1 MGIQKLN
8 KWIRWVSD
16 DQPVCWKSL
25 SGQKIGIDALGFLY
39 KANEDHVSDCLV
51 VAKLIAFWR
60 SYQIEPIF
68 VFDGRIP
75 AEKQRTCMKRRQRKE
90 YLPAEKQVY
99 VTSEDRNRV
108 KQLLYASGVTFLNA
122 TEEAD
127 SVLALLMRQGGI
139 AAIVSQDLDFLA
151 RGCERLLVPT
161 GDPTTWRD
169 LHLSKL
175 LEASQMTYEQFLTMC
190 VLMGSDYCPSVPSL
204 RIETLMKQVQ
214 RESLTSLLAKE
225 GIRNPSLWICAMSLL
240 RGEKDTW
247 DSVLKEKQREKWCHK
262 PVVEQDV
269 IQAMF
274 HQDLIELSD
283 KERDLLARN
292 AYTCCMPSSPVSSC
306 ELLESASSNS
316 MISSRC

>member
-60 SYQIEPIF
+60 SHQIEPIF

-75 AEKQRTCMKRRQRKE
+75 VEKQGTCMKRRQRKE
-90 YLPAEKQVY
+90 YLPVEKQVY

-108 KQLLYASGVTFLNA
+108 KQLLYACGVTFLNA
-122 TEEAD
+122 NEEAD
-127 SVLALLMRQGGI
+127 SVLALLLRQGSI

-151 RGCERLLVPT
+151 RGCERVLVPA
-161 GDPTTWRD
+161 GDPSTWRD

-175 LEASQMTYEQFLTMC
+175 LEASQMTYDQFLTMC
-190 VLMGSDYCPSVPSL
+190 VLLGSDYCPSIPSL
-204 RIETLMKQVQ
+204 RIETLMKRVQV
-214 RESLTSLLAKE
+214 EPLSSLLAKE
-225 GIRNPSLWICAMSLL
+225 GIRNPTLWFRAMSLL

-247 DSVLKEKQREKWCHK
+247 ESVLTEKQQEKWFHK
-262 PVVEQDV
+262 QAVEKDV
-269 IQAMF
+269 LEKMYETE
-274 HQDLIELSD
+274 LVELSE
-283 KERDLLARN
+283 KERRFL
-292 AYTCCMPSSPVSSC
+292 AYT
-306 ELLESASSNS
+306 
-316 MISSRC
+316 